1 MTASGQVSDGAARQ
15 NGAAVS
21 GRAVVDVLMRLV
33 EDVESGVA
41 DVQVVLGVVDD

>member
-1 MTASGQVSDGAARQ
+1 VTASGQLSVPAACE

-21 GRAVVDVLMRLV
+21 GRAVVNVLMRLI
-33 EDVESGVA
+33 EDVEPGVA

>member
-1 MTASGQVSDGAARQ
+1 MTASGQVSDGTARQ

-33 EDVESGVA
+33 EDVESCVA

>member
-1 MTASGQVSDGAARQ
+1 MAASGQVSDGTARQ

-21 GRAVVDVLMRLV
+21 GRAVGDVLMRLV